1 MSMSHDLFPDT
12 DTPTKAGKRR
22 IALRAAAVVGA
33 AALVGAATAGSA
45 LAAVGAGTPVAHFTL
60 AQKNTTPGTI
70 FSETSVANNQW
81 VDSYQLD
88 FQADGNLVVYFN
100 VHIQSTGANT
110 RTALWAT
117 GQNSNVKQLDWSQSG
132 YLKLENASGTALCT
146 LGAGKP
152 APGGV
157 AQLQQDGNF
166 VFYTTGGTATW
177 ATGTESDTSQTK
189 SACF

>member
-1 MSMSHDLFPDT
+1 MSMSQELPLEAPIRF
-12 DTPTKAGKRR
+12 GMRR
-22 IALRAAAVVGA
+22 FALRAAAVVGS

-45 LAAVGAGTPVAHFTL
+45 LAAVGAGTTVAKFTL
-60 AQKNTTPGTI
+60 AQANTTPGTV
-70 FSETSVANNQW
+70 FSVTASANSQW
-81 VDSYQLD
+81 VDSYELD

-110 RTALWAT
+110 KTALWAT
-117 GQNSNVKQLDWSQSG
+117 GQNSNVKLLDWSQSG
-132 YLKLENASGTALCT
+132 YLKLESAYGITLCT
-146 LGAGKP
+146 LGASNP

-177 ATGTESDTSQTK
+177 ATGTEGDTSQNK
-189 SACF
+189 HACF